1 MIGYCLMRPERFAEA
16 LQAAAAIDEVGLRA
30 RSVEAITKCDKTDAR
45 RAISFWL
52 HTSRAPRP
60 AAC

>member
-1 MIGYCLMRPERFAEA
+1 MRPERFAEA

-30 RSVEAITKCDKTDAR
+30 RSVEALTKCDKTDAR